1 MKVNAVNPL
10 DFCKNFTRFLD
21 LRLSSED
28 SVASLNEIGRPSL
41 AIFAASKF
49 SAQLKMQTEKD

>member
-21 LRLSSED
+21 PQLSLQD
-28 SVASLNEIGRPSL
+28 SVASLNEIGRTSL
-41 AIFAASKF
+41 AIFAVSSQF
-49 SAQLKMQTEKD
+49 I

>member
-1 MKVNAVNPL
+1 MKVNAVNPS

-21 LRLSSED
+21 PRLSSED
-28 SVASLNEIGRPSL
+28 SVASLNEIGRPL